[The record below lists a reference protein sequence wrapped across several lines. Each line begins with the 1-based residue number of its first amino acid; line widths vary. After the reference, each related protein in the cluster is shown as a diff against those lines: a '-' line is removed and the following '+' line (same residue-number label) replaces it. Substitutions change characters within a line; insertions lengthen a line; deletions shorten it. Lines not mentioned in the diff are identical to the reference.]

1 MSKIQTSLRI
11 EEESLNEAK
20 QILSRLG
27 MNFSEAVNM
36 FTCMIVEKTACHFL
50 YSCQKNVMSKRTYA
64 LFWLDSATTLC
75 LMDASNHLSKSVRM
89 PSSEIP
95 ARYQYL
101 YLFN

>member
-36 FTCMIVEKTACHFL
+36 FTCMIVEKNGLPFPVQL
-50 YSCQKNVMSKRTYA
+50 SEKRNERKNKTIDKIGNIN
-64 LFWLDSATTLC
+64 L
-75 LMDASNHLSKSVRM
+75 NEIKLSK
-89 PSSEIP
+89 
-95 ARYQYL
+95 
-101 YLFN
+101 

>member
-36 FTCMIVEKTACHFL
+36 FTCMIVEKNGLPFSVQLSEKRNEKKDLRAILAGF
-50 YSCQKNVMSKRTYA
+50 SDDFMSDGREQPPQQKRE
-64 LFWLDSATTLC
+64 
-75 LMDASNHLSKSVRM
+75 DAF
-89 PSSEIP
+89 E
-95 ARYQYL
+95 
-101 YLFN
+101 